1 MRKRLIAIVSAI
13 VLCTG
18 LFAVSLKYSRFVSD
32 MIYEESAAHLTE
44 IYHQANQSLHNL
56 VGNNW
61 STMQMW
67 VPYLN
72 DMTDEDLIKHYIE
85 KLQKEA
91 GFTEVYFIS
100 REGMYQT
107 ITGDHG
113 VCCAV

>member
-1 MRKRLIAIVSAI
+1 MRLRNHRGKEGES
-13 VLCTG
+13 C
-18 LFAVSLKYSRFVSD
+18 
-32 MIYEESAAHLTE
+32 EESAAHLTE

-72 DMTDEDLIKHYIE
+72 DMTDEDLIKQYIE

-91 GFTEVYFIS
+91 GFTEFYF
-100 REGMYQT
+100 R
-107 ITGDHG
+107 
-113 VCCAV
+113 AVSETR

>member
-1 MRKRLIAIVSAI
+1 
-13 VLCTG
+13 
-18 LFAVSLKYSRFVSD
+18 

-72 DMTDEDLIKHYIE
+72 DMTDENLIKQYIE

-91 GFTEVYFIS
+91 GFTEFYFIS
-100 REGMYQT
+100 REGCLALWCRIWKIWCYLFRFS
-107 ITGDHG
+107 
-113 VCCAV
+113 C